1 MSQQKNST
9 IHVNLV
15 CKECNTPFSGY
26 RTAKFCSESCSSAS
40 KKQAQIT
47 KGLER
52 SKLLFPDTADT
63 NSYISCAL
71 CGYRTTDLAQHPQ
84 VHGLSQEQYRKQYG
98 DIKCKNLRDKMKGS
112 GNPGYQHGGKL
123 SPFSKKFVN
132 YTSDK
137 DIASLKEQAVKT
149 KVLNNSNP
157 LTLTYYTAKGYTKEE
172 AEQLIVNRQTTFS
185 LDKCIEKHGEE
196 AGKAIWQQRQDKWM
210 AAMNSKTDEEIAK
223 INKKKI
229 YRNGMSSKQEKQ
241 LVEMIRNAGVDIET
255 QHIIKRQDIKNRYY
269 SYDIFY
275 NNKII
280 EYNGDIWHAN
290 PTKYKEGDVPKFP
303 SNEKTSAEI
312 WDKDKTKLETA
323 AANGYSVL
331 VIWESDF
338 KSDKQKVIKECIDFL
353 TA

>member
-1 MSQQKNST
+1 MVK
-9 IHVNLV
+9 
-15 CKECNTPFSGY
+15 
-26 RTAKFCSESCSSAS
+26 
-40 KKQAQIT
+40 
-47 KGLER
+47 
-52 SKLLFPDTADT
+52 FPDHTPNNT
-63 NSYISCAL
+63 FVQCGV
-71 CGYRTTDLAQHPQ
+71 CGYRSSDLAQHPTI
-84 VHGLSQEQYRKQYG
+84 HGLTQEQYRTSHG
-98 DIKCKNLRDKMKGS
+98 DIKCKDLRDKTIGEK
-112 GNPGYQHGGKL
+112 NPGFNHGGKL

-132 YTSDK
+132 YKDDTTIQELKDK
-137 DIASLKEQAVKT
+137 AVHT
-149 KVLNNSNP
+149 KIKNNTNP
-157 LTLTYYTAKGYTKEE
+157 LTVSYYTTKGYTKEE

-196 AGKAIWQQRQDKWM
+196 AGKDIWQQRQDKWM
-210 AAMNSKTDEEIAK
+210 ATMNSKTDEEIAE

-255 QHIIKRQDIKNRYY
+255 QYIIKRQDIKNRYY

-290 PTKYKEGDVPKFP
+290 PTKYKKEDVPRFP

-323 AANGYSVL
+323 EANGYSVL

-338 KSDKQKVIKECIDFL
+338 KTDKTKVIKECISYL
-353 TA
+353 TQ